1 MAWRSF
7 PGQPDAD
14 AVMEIIS
21 KYADIRDR
29 EGLLG
34 ELNAHFYDAA
44 VPDSPEDFKLH
55 LTDMIRPELL
65 SLTWRPPHRRKP
77 SAGPTLP
84 WYGKAA
90 CSGNMW
96 TNASE

>member
-1 MAWRSF
+1 MSVNERRKISRQVYQWLGVPS

-44 VPDSPEDFKLH
+44 VPDSRR
-55 LTDMIRPELL
+55 TL
-65 SLTWRPPHRRKP
+65 S
-77 SAGPTLP
+77 SI
-84 WYGKAA
+84 
-90 CSGNMW
+90 
-96 TNASE
+96 